1 MQDAKAQRELEVF
14 AFLRGLDRAK
24 SCQVKRQESMKSC
37 QVKRQDCMTL

>member
-14 AFLRGLDRAK
+14 ALLRRLDRAK